1 MADVFTLDAAY
12 LKSLRERIASDMTY
26 AQYQVGGVWHKTPIE
41 SAKVL
46 DDGRIEVR
54 FLIDHTVTG
63 DITVTGIEVYD
74 RNGTRVASRTV
85 NIQRKDAT
93 EGILYVCR
101 FALFQVTENR
111 GKTGTY
117 DKV

>member
-1 MADVFTLDAAY
+1 MADVFTLDAGY

-26 AQYQVGGVWHKTPIE
+26 ARYQVKGTWYKTQIE

-54 FLIDHTVTG
+54 FLIDHTVSG
-63 DITVTGIEVYD
+63 DITITGIELYD
-74 RNGTRVASRTV
+74 RDSRRVASRTV
-85 NIQRKDAT
+85 SIQRKDAT
-93 EGILYVCR
+93 EGIIYVCR
-101 FALFQVTENR
+101 FTLFQVTENQGNR
-111 GKTGTY
+111 GKY